1 MEKTFDFLKNRTQV
15 QFVATIDGDK
25 PSLRPF
31 GSIMMFEGKIYV
43 MTNARKNV
51 AKQIAANNHIC
62 MVALDGGEWIRVNCE
77 LIDDSDNIEAKK
89 AVLAE
94 FEWAAG
100 LGYSLES
107 PDFKVFYLANADSK
121 IYDAAGNVL
130 VHEQF

>member
-1 MEKTFDFLKNRTQV
+1 M
-15 QFVATIDGDK
+15 
-25 PSLRPF
+25 
-31 GSIMMFEGKIYV
+31 
-43 MTNARKNV
+43 
-51 AKQIAANNHIC
+51 
-62 MVALDGGEWIRVNCE
+62 NCD

-94 FEWAAG
+94 FEWAVG

-107 PDFKVFYLANADSK
+107 PDFKVFYLAQADAK